1 MTRQAVAQWL
11 VEYLSTLLNIEISQV
26 DTAMSFDD
34 YGIDSRDALG
44 MVGDLGD
51 WLDVELEPSIVQDHQ
66 TIDELSEHLST
77 IKAE

>member
-1 MTRQAVAQWL
+1 MTREAIVHWL
-11 VEYLSTLLNIEISQV
+11 IGYLSTLLGIETAQV

-34 YGIDSRDALG
+34 YGIDSRDAMG

-51 WLDVELEPSIVQDHQ
+51 WLDVELETTIIHDYQ
-66 TIDELSEHLST
+66 TIDELSNHLST

>member
-1 MTRQAVAQWL
+1 MTREAVARWL
-11 VEYLSTLLNIEISQV
+11 TGYLSTLLEIDISQV
-26 DTAMSFDD
+26 DTSMSFDD

-51 WLDVELEPSIVQDHQ
+51 WLDVELEPTIIHDYQ

-77 IKAE
+77 IRVD